1 VTRSSQSSLRVKEAE
16 IAGCLARFLVFV
28 STLKGRV

>member
-1 VTRSSQSSLRVKEAE
+1 LRLKEAE

-28 STLKGRV
+28 STIKGRV